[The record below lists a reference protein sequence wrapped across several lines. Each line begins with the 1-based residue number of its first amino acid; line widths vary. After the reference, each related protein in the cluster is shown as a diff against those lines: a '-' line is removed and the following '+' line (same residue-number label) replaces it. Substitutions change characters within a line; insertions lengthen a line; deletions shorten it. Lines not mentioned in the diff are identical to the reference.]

1 MVRWIAFDEETA
13 DAIVS
18 RFKRGASELHDG
30 NPFDAVLSHGKP
42 SILLMP
48 ASTPGRV
55 LVARI
60 EPKVMRVAES
70 GINAKIARKFWRN
83 SELQSEANAAT
94 DSAESVSYEPSGF
107 LGLADEPVFHRPPQ
121 PARPAPRKKW
131 WWRKSA

>member
-13 DAIVS
+13 DVIIS

-30 NPFDAVLSHGKP
+30 NPFDAVLNHGKP

-48 ASTPGRV
+48 SSTPGRV

-60 EPKVMRVAES
+60 EPKAARASES
-70 GINAKIARKFWRN
+70 GINAKIARKFWRKP
-83 SELQSEANAAT
+83 EPQSEAKAVA
-94 DSAESVSYEPSGF
+94 DCAESVSYEPSGI
-107 LGLADEPVFHRPPQ
+107 LGLSDEPVFSRPPQ
-121 PARPAPRKKW
+121 PARPVPKRKW